1 MSTVV
6 NGHREGEGGR
16 RGVGGAGPSSGSG
29 RIPPSRGR
37 PPHGHILPTLSFS
50 ASTPTEDEDPL
61 DHDPVL
67 AIDSPL
73 WEQPEVEV
81 VVHEPTPHHH
91 QNHDPSPPH
100 PRPSFREEEEEE
112 EGNEDTPLLSS
123 ERGARI
129 MTSVECNHA
138 EEEASERVPLLSG
151 CFSGGASATGLTLPL
166 NLSRSAQD
174 GVEECEGQEGLRE
187 VAGRLVKEVL
197 QRAKEQAALS
207 RKVSADERLMEV
219 VRGFVNEILIHA
231 KAEAYDSMCHVQNN
245 NNNLMAGKEDTAASG
260 HIPSSTDASHS
271 LASPSESRP
280 YRRGGPWYVQ
290 MGRVFSSFLSR
301 ICPCRCPTKP

>member
-112 EGNEDTPLLSS
+112 EGNENTPLLSS
-123 ERGARI
+123 ERGASI

>member
-112 EGNEDTPLLSS
+112 EGNENTPLLSS
-123 ERGARI
+123 ERGASI

-166 NLSRSAQD
+166 NLSRRPSSHVGMMTSTIGPPQDMSTSIATFLSTRLVPRHHEHSVSAQD

-207 RKVSADERLMEV
+207 R
-219 VRGFVNEILIHA
+219 
-231 KAEAYDSMCHVQNN
+231 
-245 NNNLMAGKEDTAASG
+245 KEDTAASG

>member
-123 ERGARI
+123 ERGAHI